1 MVCASTLLKDL
12 LSVNHCVIESYDL
25 VTNDNGVKTL
35 KVHLHPLKSYSDR
48 CSGCGKRCPVYDRS
62 PNYRKWQDLDSSNEV
77 IVELYSKT
85 QRICCKEHGIKTASV
100 PWAFKDSGFTT
111 TFDLMATFLA
121 MNINKPVAAQYLRC
135 DWHTIM
141 RCISRVREFLEPD
154 LIKLKLITKKSFQKK
169 CGADFFISA
178 LSFHNCFKNKIL
190 VSSELNVYPCVMERR
205 ICHGN

>member
-48 CSGCGKRCPVYDRS
+48 CPGCGKRCPVYDRS
-62 PNYRKWQDLDSSNEV
+62 PNYRKWRDLDSSNGV

-121 MNINKPVAAQYLRC
+121 MNINKSVAAQYLRC

-154 LIKLKLITKKSFQKK
+154 LKKRYEV
-169 CGADFFISA
+169 
-178 LSFHNCFKNKIL
+178 L
-190 VSSELNVYPCVMERR
+190 VNIGINETSYRKGHTYVTVVVNHDTNTVV
-205 ICHGN
+205 